1 MRSNSIIIPVCIAV
15 LFSAGCSRYIA
26 SKDYTDTNAPGYT
39 ELNEASIPGQPADVS
54 ISDTMPAD
62 QEFTVR
68 EEIRRSYSINPGA
81 TVHLSRINGN
91 VRVET
96 ANIDRAEVLLVR
108 LARKKDDL
116 AWHKFGVEQTAENL
130 SIWAVS
136 DQHSVFSAVSNQIPD
151 VRQRVFLRVPEKINL
166 EVSRIEGELIAGRV
180 EGRVKLRSIDGRV
193 KVDRALGQSEMFGIQ
208 GEADVTF
215 APLNGRGIDV
225 GAVSGN
231 VTLRFE
237 GEVNA
242 DLRVRGV
249 SGKFWNELDQS
260 SEKTEN
266 SRSGWKVI
274 QVGAGGS
281 EIDIR
286 GISGN
291 LTLTRAGSGGGK

>member
-26 SKDYTDTNAPGYT
+26 SKDYTDPNAPGYT
-39 ELNEASIPGQPADVS
+39 ELNEASIPGQTADVS
-54 ISDTMPAD
+54 IMDTMPPD

-81 TVHLSRINGN
+81 TVYLSRISGN

-96 ANIDRAEVLLVR
+96 AKIDRAEVLLVR
-108 LARKKDDL
+108 LAKKKDDL
-116 AWHKFGVEQTAENL
+116 AYHKFGAEQTAENL

-136 DQHSVFSAVSNQIPD
+136 DRRSVFSAASNQIPD
-151 VRQRVFLRVPEKINL
+151 VRHRVFLRVPEKINL
-166 EVSRIEGELIAGRV
+166 EVSRIEGELIAGRI

-193 KVDRALGQSEMFGIQ
+193 KVDRAFGQSELFGIQ

-215 APLNGRGIDV
+215 APLNGRGIGV

-242 DLRVRGV
+242 ELRVRGV
-249 SGKFWNELDQS
+249 NGAVNNQLGQVSGKE
-260 SEKTEN
+260 ET
-266 SRSGWKVI
+266 SRSGWKTI
-274 QVGAGGS
+274 QIGSGGP
-281 EIDIR
+281 EIEIR
-286 GISGN
+286 GIDGN
-291 LTLTRAGSGGGK
+291 VSLLKAQD